1 MMLTDGHAH
10 SSAISGCCRISG
22 KDGIDVA
29 KMAGLDGFV
38 LTNHYHEGY
47 IGGEK
52 FPTLELFAEKYVEEY
67 RALKEYGDS
76 VGFKVF
82 FGVELTSGWDSSVHL
97 LIYGVDETFV
107 LENPNLFR
115 YSLEELYSL
124 VHDAGGILIQAHP
137 YRMTPRLQDLKFLD
151 GVEISC
157 HPHAHY
163 LGPFVEEMKE
173 IAEKNGKILTCGGD
187 YHADVAY
194 RPQCGIYVPEG
205 VTDGKQFADY
215 LSAESSTV
223 LRVHLPYGEV
233 FDLPY
238 TRNIGNKGN

>member
-1 MMLTDGHAH
+1 MMLIDGHAH

-52 FPTLELFAEKYVEEY
+52 FPTREFFAEKYVEEY

-76 VGFKVF
+76 VGFRVL
-82 FGVELTSGWDSSVHL
+82 FGVELTSGWDHSVHL

-107 LENPNLFR
+107 LENPNLFQ

-137 YRMTPRLQDLKFLD
+137 YRGIPRLQDLNYLD

-157 HPHAHY
+157 HPHSHY
-163 LGPFVEEMKE
+163 GGPYVEEMKA
-173 IAEKNGKILTCGGD
+173 IAQENGKILTCGGD
-187 YHADVAY
+187 YHADIPY
-194 RPQCGIYVPEG
+194 RPQCGVFVPEEITDSRG
-205 VTDGKQFADY
+205 LKEFLCRKQPVT
-215 LSAESSTV
+215 
-223 LRVHLPYGEV
+223 LRVHYPYGEPA
-233 FDLPY
+233 DLVY
-238 TRNIGNKGN
+238 EK